1 MKKQTQSSA
10 RLTQDHSGNTWQCQ
24 IFLYI
29 PFPSFQLLFS
39 VSLLF
44 LSYLVLADP
53 SENLDGLAVCH
64 IEVGNEDSIVYT
76 LGCSCPYFP
85 LRQKGQKHS
94 STGLSELQ
102 CAPWRNTAAVGFATL
117 ISQAD
122 LHSRPKLTLTPLSMQ
137 CPTILSTFKVCPSYL
152 LTKWLGAKG
161 VIEGYRSGSEVS
173 KTATEVRAQIL
184 EGL

>member
-85 LRQKGQKHS
+85 DRRG
-94 STGLSELQ
+94 
-102 CAPWRNTAAVGFATL
+102 RNTPLQDSQNCSVHLGGTL
-117 ISQAD
+117 LLWD
-122 LHSRPKLTLTPLSMQ
+122 LPH
-137 CPTILSTFKVCPSYL
+137 
-152 LTKWLGAKG
+152 
-161 VIEGYRSGSEVS
+161 
-173 KTATEVRAQIL
+173 
-184 EGL
+184 